1 MSERCHFCGVY
12 AVSQFSSM
20 ETYQYKQQAYQVL
33 IDFTVCGSCREEVI
47 TTEQIHINE
56 ARIREAKRKLDGNQL
71 KNEIRTAKGESLR
84 RSYEKAEEAKKEG
97 RLQPITLTE
106 DQKKLLKPLDH

>member
-1 MSERCHFCGVY
+1 MLLAMEQSASILKSFRMSERCHFCGVY
-12 AVSQFSSM
+12 AASQFSSM

-56 ARIREAKRKLDGNQL
+56 ARIREAKKRIDGNQ
-71 KNEIRTAKGESLR
+71 
-84 RSYEKAEEAKKEG
+84 
-97 RLQPITLTE
+97 P
-106 DQKKLLKPLDH
+106 